1 MPDNHFRV
9 RATLVSILPATIT
22 TFLLFACAAQG
33 AAPQRIDPPPRAAAP
48 IDDGLADW
56 PRVTSVIARDPA
68 MEARIEKIVAGMTL
82 AQKVGQMTQPDV
94 LEATPDD
101 VRRYYLGGILNGA
114 NSQPGGYRRASFAQW
129 REQAALY
136 HAAAMQTDMAVKIPL
151 IWGTDAVHGHGI
163 AYGATIFPHNV
174 GLGAMHDAP
183 LMQAIGEAVGAQV
196 RATGIDWVF
205 APTVA
210 VAHDYRWGRSYE
222 SFSSDPALVREYATA
237 YVTGMQGR
245 FAQGTNVV
253 ATAKH
258 FLGDGGTAGG
268 HDQGVNY
275 ATHREMIDVHAQ
287 GYVGAIAAGVQTVMV
302 SYNSWNDAADGRDYG
317 KMHGARGLLTD
328 VLKTQIGFDGFV
340 VSDWNGIAQ
349 VPGCARESCPRA
361 INAGIDM
368 VMVPE
373 KWKAFIAN
381 TIRQVQNGVIPMARI
396 DDAVTRILRVKMR
409 AGLFDGNPDR
419 SSRGDESALLARDL
433 ARRAVRESLVLL
445 KNDGGALPL
454 KRGTRVLVVG
464 KSADSL
470 RNQTGGWSLS
480 WQGFKNTNADFPAG
494 DTILAGIREA
504 IGPANVVF
512 RENASDVD
520 PRDFDAVVAV
530 IGELPTAE
538 MKGDVMSINSIA
550 ESKRYPEDLA
560 VLRKV
565 AGRGK
570 PVITVLFSG
579 RPLYASD
586 LINLSDAFVAAWL
599 PGTEGKGVADL
610 LFAGADG
617 APAHDFRGTLGFA
630 WPRGPCQSSFAPG
643 DGEPLFVPGYG
654 LSYRAQRNLGA
665 LATPAA
671 SSGCPTR
678 PN

>member
-1 MPDNHFRV
+1 MPIPRIRV
-9 RATLVSILPATIT
+9 RATLISVLPTTIAT
-22 TFLLFACAAQG
+22 LLLSACTAQTP
-33 AAPQRIDPPPRAAAP
+33 AHVETPRATVSA
-48 IDDGLADW
+48 DNDGLADW
-56 PRVTSVIARDPA
+56 PQITSAIAPDA
-68 MEARIEKIVAGMTL
+68 AIEARIQEIVAGMTL

-114 NSQPGGYRRASFAQW
+114 NSQPGGYKRATFAQW

-151 IWGTDAVHGHGI
+151 LWGTDAVHGHGI
-163 AYGATIFPHNV
+163 VYGATTFPHNV
-174 GLGAMHDAP
+174 GLGAMHDP
-183 LMQAIGEAVGAQV
+183 ELMRSIGAAVAAQV

-210 VAHDYRWGRSYE
+210 VAQDYRWGRSYE
-222 SFSSDPALVREYATA
+222 SWSSDPALVRAYAGA
-237 YVTGMQGR
+237 FVSGLQGDLSKD
-245 FAQGTNVV
+245 TNVI

-258 FLGDGGTAGG
+258 FIGDGGTTGG

-275 ATHREMIDVHAQ
+275 ATHHGMIDVHAQ
-287 GYVGAIAAGVQTVMV
+287 GYFGAIAAGVQTVMI
-302 SYNSWNDAADGRDYG
+302 SYSSWNDAADGRNYG
-317 KMHGARGLLTD
+317 KMHGARGLVTD
-328 VLKTQIGFDGFV
+328 VLKNRVGFDGFT

-368 VMVPE
+368 IMVPE
-373 KWKAFIAN
+373 KWKLFIAN
-381 TIRQVQNGVIPMARI
+381 TIRQVQNGEIPMSRI

-419 SSRGDESALLARDL
+419 ARGDANSLLARDL

-445 KNDGGALPL
+445 KNNDRVLPL
-454 KRGTRVLVVG
+454 KRGARVLVVG

-470 RNQTGGWSLS
+470 RTQSGGWSLS
-480 WQGFKNTNADFPAG
+480 WQGAKNTNADFPAG

-504 IGPANVVF
+504 VGDANVVF
-512 RENASDVD
+512 REQANDVD
-520 PRDFDAVVAV
+520 PREFNAIVAV
-530 IGELPTAE
+530 IGELPSAE
-538 MKGDVMSINSIA
+538 MRGDVMSVNSIA
-550 ESKRYPEDLA
+550 ESSRYPEDLA

-565 AGRGK
+565 AGHGK
-570 PVITVLFSG
+570 PVVTVLLSG

-599 PGTEGKGVADL
+599 PGTEGKGVADV
-610 LFAGADG
+610 LFAGTDG
-617 APAHDFRGTLGFA
+617 APANDFHGTLAFA
-630 WPRGPCQSSFAPG
+630 WPGGPCQSSFGPN

-654 LSYRAQRNLGA
+654 LSYRQSRNLGA
-665 LATPAA
+665 LPTPPKA
-671 SSGCPTR
+671 SGCSTR